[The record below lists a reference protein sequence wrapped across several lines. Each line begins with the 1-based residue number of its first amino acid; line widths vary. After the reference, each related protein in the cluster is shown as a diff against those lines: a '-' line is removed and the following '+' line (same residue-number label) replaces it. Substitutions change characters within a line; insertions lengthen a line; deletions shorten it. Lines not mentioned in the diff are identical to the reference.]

1 MTQIIES
8 LAVEL
13 SLEAQ
18 NFSKQMSAIDK
29 AVRNLDTQFKNAKKG
44 VVDEITRATQF
55 EKILLGDGVNKITE
69 NIFPNLFDK
78 DLFEELGIEYTDKID
93 GPTLK
98 KLYDKKK
105 KKKKN

>member
-44 VVDEITRATQF
+44 VDDY
-55 EKILLGDGVNKITE
+55 EKTYVGLDNKINTTAKK
-69 NIFPNLFDK
+69 I
-78 DLFEELGIEYTDKID
+78 ELYNT
-93 GPTLK
+93 
-98 KLYDKKK
+98 KLQKQ
-105 KKKKN
+105 KKNIQI